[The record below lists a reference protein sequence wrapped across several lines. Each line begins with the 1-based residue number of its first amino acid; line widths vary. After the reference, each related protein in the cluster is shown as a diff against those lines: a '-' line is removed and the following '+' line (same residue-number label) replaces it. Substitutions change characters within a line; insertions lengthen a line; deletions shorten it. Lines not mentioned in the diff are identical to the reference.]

1 MRLIHDP
8 QPTVCRQI
16 RLLQTNIHTES
27 YRKCCSQVFL
37 TDIYAMELDFATNP
51 PSLSDYWVMLRL
63 GAGRMAD
70 GVIITKIIVTT
81 SIATSDITEHR
92 HPAALARQMCAITQ
106 ARLTS
111 APFIYLNKIT
121 IRFIASRGKTSQG

>member
-1 MRLIHDP
+1 
-8 QPTVCRQI
+8 
-16 RLLQTNIHTES
+16 
-27 YRKCCSQVFL
+27 
-37 TDIYAMELDFATNP
+37 MEPDFATNP

-70 GVIITKIIVTT
+70 GGIITKIIVTT
-81 SIATSDITEHR
+81 SIATSDITKQRR

>member
-1 MRLIHDP
+1 MIPSP
-8 QPTVCRQI
+8 QCVARSDFYKQI
-16 RLLQTNIHTES
+16 STQSHAENVAVKS
-27 YRKCCSQVFL
+27 SPVS
-37 TDIYAMELDFATNP
+37 TDICAIEPEFATNC
-51 PSLSDYWVMLRL
+51 LSDYWVMLRL

-70 GVIITKIIVTT
+70 GGIITKIIVTT
-81 SIATSDITEHR
+81 SIATSDITEKH

>member
-1 MRLIHDP
+1 
-8 QPTVCRQI
+8 
-16 RLLQTNIHTES
+16 
-27 YRKCCSQVFL
+27 
-37 TDIYAMELDFATNP
+37 
-51 PSLSDYWVMLRL
+51 MLRL
-63 GAGRMAD
+63 VAGRMVD
-70 GVIITKIIVTT
+70 GDIITKIIATT
-81 SIATSDITEHR
+81 SIATSDITEKP